1 MNTFYQ
7 IKILKSLSLSTSF
20 SDEEEE
26 HAEAKQEDGQ
36 DVQED
41 AGEAEAAEEE
51 REVREA
57 AQEKEAA
64 SPLKCFLYST
74 RLRFK
79 QWDPW
84 NSFSNKEALFW
95 GSFQDLSQLGQ
106 VLPTPVFR
114 VPTDFSYTK
123 VLNNMYK

>member
-1 MNTFYQ
+1 MFSSEAGLTASHQEEKHPKVIDTGFYQ
-7 IKILKSLSLSTSF
+7 IKMLKSLSLSTSF

-79 QWDPW
+79 QWVPW
-84 NSFSNKEALFW
+84 NSFSNKE
-95 GSFQDLSQLGQ
+95 SF
-106 VLPTPVFR
+106 F
-114 VPTDFSYTK
+114 
-123 VLNNMYK
+123 